1 MFFFWFLKYLI
12 FLKFKILQIG
22 FSHLTLIMYIVL
34 RNVENELIFFSLKYF
49 SRRKTKN
56 LMEYLGISKK
66 CVEMEPEN

>member
-1 MFFFWFLKYLI
+1 
-12 FLKFKILQIG
+12 
-22 FSHLTLIMYIVL
+22 MYIVL